1 MQSPC
6 GNKVSTQNFVSGSLL
21 SIRVSPSMT
30 ARVVFFKRYA
40 PFMIFAHKRLYAVLF
55 VGDTKSRR
63 DVILA
68 TRGEFGGVTL
78 VYSS

>member
-30 ARVVFFKRYA
+30 ASVCFFKRYA
-40 PFMIFAHKRLYAVLF
+40 PFMIFAHKRLCAVLF
-55 VGDTKSRR
+55 VGWTKSRMN
-63 DVILA
+63 VILA

-78 VYSS
+78 LYSA